1 MMRIFTIGFTKTS
14 AENFFERI
22 RNSGVKRIIDT
33 RLNNTSQLSGFAK
46 GSDLDFFL
54 KSLCN
59 IEYIQNLDFT
69 PTKEMLS
76 QYRKKEISWDD
87 YEKQFY
93 KLIQSR
99 KIESTNKNLLED
111 ACLLCSEDKPHHCH
125 RRLVAEYLEKNWS
138 SVEIIHL

>member
-1 MMRIFTIGFTKTS
+1 MRIFTIGFTKTS
-14 AENFFERI
+14 AENFFKRL
-22 RNSGVKRIIDT
+22 RKSGVKRIIDT

-59 IEYIQNLDFT
+59 IEYTQNLDFT

-87 YEKQFY
+87 YEKQFNQ
-93 KLIQSR
+93 LIQSR

-111 ACLLCSEDKPHHCH
+111 ACLLCSEEKPHHCH

-138 SVEIIHL
+138 SIEVIHL